1 MNSELE
7 QLRQRMRELEVVNE
21 ALREREQMLSMDMET
36 LQQIATQLTNAQG
49 IYALYEQI
57 VDSAIAILHADF
69 ASVQIFYPEHGPKG
83 ELRLLAHRGFNSK
96 AVMRWEWVQPE
107 TRTACGEALRTGR
120 RVVIPDVRKCDF
132 MAGGED
138 LKEAGIL
145 AVQSTPLISRSGAL
159 LGMVSTHW
167 HQPHE
172 LSVSELRALDIL
184 ARLAAG
190 SIERSRAEEALH
202 ESEARFRFALRAAGI
217 GAFDWNIETGVNTWT
232 PELEAM
238 YGLSPGGFAGTQE
251 AWEDLVHPDDRAR
264 AVQRVKESS
273 ETGAPV
279 TEEWRVVWPDGSV
292 HWIAGRWQVFNKA
305 AGEPLHV
312 MGVNIDITER
322 KQMEEAL
329 RQSVERFRLAI
340 KATNDAIYDIDSK
353 AGIVTWN
360 DTYSVVYGRPE
371 TEDSWQFW
379 IDGIH
384 PEDRARTVDGFQAA
398 VASGASTWTA
408 EYRLRRVDGNWA
420 YIYDRAY
427 IARDASGVAWRV
439 IGAMQDLTERT
450 FAEAALRESE
460 ERFRRVFEEGPLGL
474 ALQGLNHRFLKVN
487 TALVHMVG
495 YSEAELLDLSF
506 IDITHPDDVQAD
518 VELSERLFRR
528 EMPFYRMHKRYV
540 KKNGDIIWV
549 KLTKSCYCQ

>member
-1 MNSELE
+1 
-7 QLRQRMRELEVVNE
+7 
-21 ALREREQMLSMDMET
+21 
-36 LQQIATQLTNAQG
+36 
-49 IYALYEQI
+49 
-57 VDSAIAILHADF
+57 
-69 ASVQIFYPEHGPKG
+69 
-83 ELRLLAHRGFNSK
+83 
-96 AVMRWEWVQPE
+96 
-107 TRTACGEALRTGR
+107 
-120 RVVIPDVRKCDF
+120 
-132 MAGGED
+132 
-138 LKEAGIL
+138 
-145 AVQSTPLISRSGAL
+145 
-159 LGMVSTHW
+159 
-167 HQPHE
+167 
-172 LSVSELRALDIL
+172 
-184 ARLAAG
+184 
-190 SIERSRAEEALH
+190 
-202 ESEARFRFALRAAGI
+202 
-217 GAFDWNIETGVNTWT
+217 
-232 PELEAM
+232 
-238 YGLSPGGFAGTQE
+238 
-251 AWEDLVHPDDRAR
+251 
-264 AVQRVKESS
+264 
-273 ETGAPV
+273 
-279 TEEWRVVWPDGSV
+279 
-292 HWIAGRWQVFNKA
+292 
-305 AGEPLHV
+305 

-329 RQSVERFRLAI
+329 RQSEERFRLAI